1 MPQRAAYST
10 EVEGGAPV
18 CVRFAIAGRLEPA
31 SYLEFV
37 ADRAAWLGLSGW
49 ALAHDQE
56 SVTVLAAGPEALV
69 GALEMACTLGP
80 SDALVDTITAT
91 DSAEPSPNGFA
102 IRQK

>member
-1 MPQRAAYST
+1 MPERAEYST

-31 SYLEFV
+31 GYLEFV
-37 ADRAAWLGLSGW
+37 AERAAWLGLSGW
-49 ALAHDQE
+49 ALAQGE
-56 SVTVLAAGPEALV
+56 GTVTVLASGPEALV

-80 SDALVDTITAT
+80 FDALIESITAT
-91 DSAEPSPNGFA
+91 ASAEPAPNGFA